1 MSENRVIQHHIYK
14 NKQILLFIKP
24 QFSVLKLTQ
33 WLCSGRQ
40 PFPSGLPEGSHL
52 RTSFLAVWLL
62 FSFPLPTGPPHIQ
75 SLTDLLAQGFEAG
88 FLVGLHEKGKPSFR
102 WILSLWGVLFPAS
115 GFLCCTP
122 QYNSLHCLHCHLNS
136 NPFCWQCGRLFD
148 AELSLG
154 DHRWDATATISE
166 ILHETIKSFWALTSW
181 GRISVTS

>member
-1 MSENRVIQHHIYK
+1 MLLRVEKGVSGAPHPQESRSPHTHCCIISSFPFFCLSDFSFTLSMSENRVIQHDIYK
-14 NKQILLFIKP
+14 NKQISLLFIKP
-24 QFSVLKLTQ
+24 QFSVLKLSQ

-88 FLVGLHEKGKPSFR
+88 FLVGFHEKGKPSFR

-115 GFLCCTP
+115 GFL
-122 QYNSLHCLHCHLNS
+122 
-136 NPFCWQCGRLFD
+136 
-148 AELSLG
+148 
-154 DHRWDATATISE
+154 
-166 ILHETIKSFWALTSW
+166 
-181 GRISVTS
+181 